1 MRLALN
7 QVRAIDSYIRCTYYV
22 SLISLIYMS
31 PLLYYITKLGF
42 QNQQAEILSQAL
54 NQILSGLKQSLS
66 QKMITKDQQ
75 VYYKE
80 RYR

>member
-1 MRLALN
+1 
-7 QVRAIDSYIRCTYYV
+7 
-22 SLISLIYMS
+22 MS